1 MSTEIRLTPTSFI
14 VLGLLSEAGE
24 ATPYDLKQIVAT
36 TLGDFWSLPHA
47 QLYAEP
53 ERLTAAGLLSERRE
67 RSGRRR
73 KHYKLTAAGERALEE
88 WIAEPTPERTELR
101 DPGLLK
107 IFFGADPLAMAAV
120 QRPLRRRKVE
130 QYEELLAQIDG
141 HVPGGMA
148 LTLRAGIGHEREWVR
163 FWTELLEAGD
173 GKVE

>member
-1 MSTEIRLTPTSFI
+1 MSTEIRLTPTSYI
-14 VLGLLSEAGE
+14 VLGLLNAAGE

-67 RSGRRR
+67 LSGRRR
-73 KHYKLTAAGERALEE
+73 KHYKLTAAGKEALAD
-88 WIAEPTPERTELR
+88 WVAEPTPEQTELR

-120 QRPLRRRKVE
+120 QLPIRRRKVE
-130 QYEELLAQIDG
+130 EYEEMVAQIDG
-141 HVPGGMA
+141 HVPEGMV

-163 FWTELLEAGD
+163 FWAELLEAA
-173 GKVE
+173 ETE